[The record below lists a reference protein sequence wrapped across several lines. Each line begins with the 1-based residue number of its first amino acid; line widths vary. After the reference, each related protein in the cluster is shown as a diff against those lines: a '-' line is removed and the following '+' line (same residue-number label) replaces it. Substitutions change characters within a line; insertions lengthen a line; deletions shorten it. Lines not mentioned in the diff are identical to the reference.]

1 MNLKSYQVADEFI
14 AIANKLEES
23 DTHLQMPADTLK
35 AA

>member
-1 MNLKSYQVADEFI
+1 MNLKLYQVADEFI

-23 DTHLQMPADTLK
+23 DAPADAIADTLE